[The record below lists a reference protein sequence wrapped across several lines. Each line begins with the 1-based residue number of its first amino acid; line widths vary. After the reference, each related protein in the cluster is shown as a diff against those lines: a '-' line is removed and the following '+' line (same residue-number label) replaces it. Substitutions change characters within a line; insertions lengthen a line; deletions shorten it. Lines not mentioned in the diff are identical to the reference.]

1 MSDFVITRDKEGNV
15 MSSGYGINNMFLKC
29 GLPLSSLHNDYAV
42 PMGLVL
48 LSTVMPSVSSNVET
62 GSRNT
67 VANSVYDQLLAL
79 ASASPRKVHKTRRRS
94 KSNRNKTKKNIRNE

>member
-1 MSDFVITRDKEGNV
+1 MNDFVITRDKEGNV

-29 GLPLSSLHNDYAV
+29 GLPLSSVHNDYAV

-48 LSTVMPSVSSNVET
+48 LSTVMPSVSNIER

-79 ASASPRKVHKTRRRS
+79 ASTSPRKVHKTRRRS
-94 KSNRNKTKKNIRNE
+94 KSNKNQTKKKYKE